1 MDLQK
6 SFRMALAERDI
17 TKAELARSMGC
28 TRAYIGSIAKGG
40 SMSVR
45 KLQDVC
51 DVLGYKVHEFI
62 KLGES

>member
-6 SFRMALAERDI
+6 SFRMALAERDM
-17 TKAELARSMGC
+17 TKADLARSLGC
-28 TRAYIGSIAKGG
+28 TRSYVGAIAKGG
-40 SMSVR
+40 TMSVR

-51 DVLGYKVHEFI
+51 DVLGYKVHEFV